1 MGAVSGGE
9 RPEGEAATSVSGT
22 RWQAA
27 QRATDNTDANW
38 YSSRAA
44 CELSLT
50 HMMICAW
57 CCAWRARSWCALVQN
72 GGGLSAYIRSRY
84 FKVSF
89 GVGRGNI
96 LDTATETR

>member
-50 HMMICAW
+50 YDDMCMVLCMACAIMV
-57 CCAWRARSWCALVQN
+57 RASSER
-72 GGGLSAYIRSRY
+72 GGIKRIYTI
-84 FKVSF
+84 
-89 GVGRGNI
+89 
-96 LDTATETR
+96 

>member
-44 CELSLT
+44 SVSSLS
-50 HMMICAW
+50 HI
-57 CCAWRARSWCALVQN
+57 
-72 GGGLSAYIRSRY
+72 
-84 FKVSF
+84 
-89 GVGRGNI
+89 
-96 LDTATETR
+96 